1 MRNALDTLDATFLEM
16 RWRTL
21 SLAADLDR
29 VQRGDGGASALND
42 PRLTKLRQAFDVL
55 LNAKE
60 DRAAQVQMIFS
71 DQSQRIGDGG

>member
-1 MRNALDTLDATFLEM
+1 MQTAEQTLEATYLEM

-29 VQRGDGGASALND
+29 IQRSDGGASAMND
-42 PRLTKLRQAFDVL
+42 QRLIKLRKAFEVL

-71 DQSQRIGDGG
+71 DPSPAPAR